1 MLLEDLKRKFDA
13 LKEELK
19 FKASYEEVND
29 FCFIEDYIFGAR
41 FVSEKFSRQLI
52 NRMVESLYAWVGI
65 MHSWL
70 MPSPQDMIF
79 MSEANKLDEED
90 KKEVTEMISK
100 VMYFVRKNKRIGFE
114 RNRIDEGK
122 FIDELVS
129 FEKKDFSKFMIKF
142 HKKFEDAWKES
153 AK

>member
-19 FKASYEEVND
+19 FKASYEEVNNL
-29 FCFIEDYIFGAR
+29 CFIEDYVLGAR

-52 NRMVESLYAWVGI
+52 NRLVESIYAWVGI

-100 VMYFVRKNKRIGFE
+100 IMYLVRKNKRIGFE
-114 RNRIDEGK
+114 KNRIDEGK
-122 FIDELVS
+122 FIDELVD
-129 FEKKDFSKFMIKF
+129 FDKNYFSKFMVKF
-142 HKKFEDAWKES
+142 HKKFEAAWKES